1 MTCLT
6 TLCSGGGDPTKCNY
20 CHRRPKLNPHNQ
32 CGRRCRNRS
41 RVACLMCR
49 CRPKLR
55 NYHFCGRTCR
65 DLAMTTTPKIVE
77 IPQGH
82 VTWKQVETKFN
93 KSWRPPNKIIK
104 PTIKHMY
111 KIVESAMFLNPY
123 NTYRKRIGNE
133 CFRYHGTTRLCQLG
147 NTGQTTLCNLP
158 ECAVCNILRTSFS
171 VELANSSGAFGAG
184 IYTSSASNKSY
195 SYTANGSGAMLLNKV
210 VLGRRYNAT
219 AFKQVI
225 ALPSGYD
232 SVVFNRMNGQL
243 NETIVYAND
252 AIRPVYLIIF

>member
-1 MTCLT
+1 
-6 TLCSGGGDPTKCNY
+6 
-20 CHRRPKLNPHNQ
+20 
-32 CGRRCRNRS
+32 
-41 RVACLMCR
+41 
-49 CRPKLR
+49 
-55 NYHFCGRTCR
+55 
-65 DLAMTTTPKIVE
+65 MTTTPKIME

-104 PTIKHMY
+104 PTIRHIY

-171 VELANSSGAFGAG
+171 VELANPSGAYVLIKFIIVYMTLLTRTSLPLSDSFGAG
-184 IYTSSASNKSY
+184 IYTSSASNK
-195 SYTANGSGAMLLNKV
+195 
-210 VLGRRYNAT
+210 
-219 AFKQVI
+219 FVI

-232 SVVFNRMNGQL
+232 SVVFDRMNGQL